1 MPRDLSFA
9 TDDLTGPAEL
19 AGALA
24 RLEAA
29 HAVSLPLLGAR
40 ARRRLIGAT
49 TRLPYRPAIP
59 VVGAGANAVRQDFEL
74 CMAIPERSL
83 LRAFAAALER
93 LLNAALDRLERQ
105 PRGRPLDHPQRL
117 NDLIVQRY
125 PKDSFG
131 NTAHRDHIRYQDL
144 VALVTLSGNARF
156 CLCDDRAGRG
166 AHELPCPPGHL
177 LLMRAPGFGF
187 GDRGD
192 RRDRP
197 FHFLDRVT
205 RPRLSLGLR
214 HDARVT

>member
-1 MPRDLSFA
+1 MPEDISFA
-9 TDDLTGPAEL
+9 TGELAGPADL

-24 RLEAA
+24 RLEAD
-29 HAVSLPLLGAR
+29 HAVTLPLLGAR

-59 VVGAGANAVRQDFEL
+59 VIGTGANEVHQDFEL

-93 LLNAALDRLERQ
+93 LLNAALDRLEA
-105 PRGRPLDHPQRL
+105 RPLAQPLRL

-125 PKDSFG
+125 PKGSFG
-131 NTAHRDHIRYQDL
+131 ITAHRDHLRYEGL
-144 VALVTLSGNARF
+144 VALVTLAGKARF
-156 CLCDDRAGRG
+156 CLCDDRAGGG
-166 AHELPCPPGHL
+166 AREFPCPPGHL

-187 GDRGD
+187 GDRGG
-192 RRDRP
+192 RRQRP

-205 RPRLSLGLR
+205 RQRLSLGLR
-214 HDARVT
+214 HDARAGEPI

>member
-1 MPRDLSFA
+1 MPEDVSFGRDQLA
-9 TDDLTGPAEL
+9 GPAEL

-24 RLEAA
+24 RLDAE

-49 TRLPYRPAIP
+49 TRLPFRPAIP

-83 LRAFAAALER
+83 LRAFAATLEA
-93 LLNAALDRLERQ
+93 LLNAALDRLEPQ
-105 PRGRPLDHPQRL
+105 PLAKPLRL
-117 NDLIVQRY
+117 NDVIVQRY
-125 PKDSFG
+125 PKGSFG
-131 NTAHRDHIRYQDL
+131 ITAHRDHVRYQDL
-144 VALVTLSGNARF
+144 VALVTLSGAARF

-166 AHELPCPPGHL
+166 ARELPCPPGHL
-177 LLMRAPGFGF
+177 LLLRAPGFG
-187 GDRGD
+187 G

>member
-1 MPRDLSFA
+1 MPRHLSFA
-9 TDDLTGPAEL
+9 PDELAGPAEL

-24 RLEAA
+24 RLDAE
-29 HAVSLPLLGAR
+29 HAVSLPLLAAR

-74 CMAIPERSL
+74 CMAIPECSL
-83 LRAFAAALER
+83 LRAFAATLEA
-93 LLNAALDRLERQ
+93 LLNAALDRLEPQ
-105 PRGRPLDHPQRL
+105 PLARSLDHPLRL

-125 PKDSFG
+125 PKGSFG
-131 NTAHRDHIRYQDL
+131 ITAHRDHVRYQDL
-144 VALVTLSGNARF
+144 VALVTLSGAARL

-166 AHELPCPPGHL
+166 ARELPCPPGHL
-177 LLMRAPGFGF
+177 LLIRAPGFG
-187 GDRGD
+187 G

-205 RPRLSLGLR
+205 RSRLSLGLR
-214 HDARVT
+214 HDACAGPSD

>member
-1 MPRDLSFA
+1 MPEDIPFA
-9 TDDLTGPAEL
+9 TGELVGPAAL

-24 RLEAA
+24 RLEAD

-59 VVGAGANAVRQDFEL
+59 VVGAGANEVRQDFEL

-93 LLNAALDRLERQ
+93 LLNAALDRLEA
-105 PRGRPLDHPQRL
+105 RPLAQLLRL

-125 PKDSFG
+125 PKGSFG
-131 NTAHRDHIRYQDL
+131 ITAHRDHLRYDGL
-144 VALVTLSGNARF
+144 VALVTLAGKARF
-156 CLCDDRAGRG
+156 CLCDDRAGGG
-166 AHELPCPPGHL
+166 ARELPCPPGHL
-177 LLMRAPGFGF
+177 LLMRAPGFG
-187 GDRGD
+187 G
-192 RRDRP
+192 RRQRP

-205 RPRLSLGLR
+205 RPRLALGLR
-214 HDARVT
+214 HDARAGEPV

>member
-9 TDDLTGPAEL
+9 PDELADPAEL
-19 AGALA
+19 AAALA
-24 RLEAA
+24 RLDAA

-59 VVGAGANAVRQDFEL
+59 VVGAGENAVRQDFAL
-74 CMAIPERSL
+74 CMAIPEHGL
-83 LRAFAAALER
+83 LRAFAAKLEALVNAALER
-93 LLNAALDRLERQ
+93 LGRKPLA
-105 PRGRPLDHPQRL
+105 RPLARPLRL

-125 PKDSFG
+125 PEGCFG
-131 NTAHRDHIRYQDL
+131 ITAHRDHIRYEDL
-144 VALVTLSGNARF
+144 VALVTLCGDARF
-156 CLCDDRAGRG
+156 CLCDDRTGRG
-166 AHELPCPPGHL
+166 ARELPCPPGSL
-177 LLMRAPGFGF
+177 LLMRAPGFG
-187 GDRGD
+187 G